1 MTLWKG
7 ANCCFPLP
15 HYLHSVDAQISRA
28 CFWISC
34 HIDMP
39 SADVTA
45 AILDTP
51 LGNREFEEVNFTRRN
66 DVFKNR
72 SAFQH
77 NWSDRTS
84 HPLPCFAQNPA
95 PAQIRREPQG
105 KRKG

>member
-1 MTLWKG
+1 MTLRKS
-7 ANCCFPLP
+7 ANCCKPRP
-15 HYLHSVDAQISRA
+15 DYLHSVDAQISRA

-34 HIDMP
+34 HIDVP

-66 DVFKNR
+66 DVFENG

-77 NWSDRTS
+77 YRSDRTS
-84 HPLPCFAQNPA
+84 HPLPCFAQNAMPA
-95 PAQIRREPQG
+95 HIGCESQG
-105 KRKG
+105 KA